1 MTLREAF
8 EEFSNRKFIFVAPG
22 GNKGDFMIYQG
33 AFKIADELGLHY
45 KHVLA
50 TLNWK
55 AETYGK
61 SDVIYLQGSGGFTSW
76 WDWTP
81 QVLKMLR
88 KANPENNIIVGPST
102 VETDR
107 RYLDDALNMDNEMTF
122 FAREYTTFNVM
133 RHYCDDV
140 CIDHDTALHLR
151 LGDGYLRQIVGS
163 SKPRNVH
170 DLLALREDSESLVQ
184 KTPRA
189 GAVLRTGK
197 PRSRPVT
204 LYQHFPNEI
213 RRKDFGVVCDPC
225 RKENWACLHMNA
237 RRIVA
242 NRLHSAILG
251 VILGKDTSIF
261 AGSYH
266 KNRSVWEYS
275 LYEMGVKWI
284 GCAASNQ

>member
-1 MTLREAF
+1 
-8 EEFSNRKFIFVAPG
+8 
-22 GNKGDFMIYQG
+22 MIYQG

-45 KHVLA
+45 EHVLA

-88 KANPENNIIVGPST
+88 NANPENHIIVGPST

-107 RYLDDALNMDNEMTF
+107 SYLDSALDMDDKMTF

-133 RHYCDDV
+133 QHYCGDV
-140 CIDHDTALHLR
+140 RLDHDTALHLR
-151 LGDGYLRQIVGS
+151 LGDGYLRQIVGIS
-163 SKPRNVH
+163 QPRSVH
-170 DLLALREDSESLVQ
+170 DLLALREGPEALD
-184 KTPRA
+184 
-189 GAVLRTGK
+189 
-197 PRSRPVT
+197 
-204 LYQHFPNEI
+204 HFPSEI
-213 RRKDFGVVCDPC
+213 RRKDFGIVCDPC
-225 RKENWACLHMNA
+225 RIGNWAYLHMHA
-237 RRIVA
+237 RQIVA

-261 AGSYH
+261 AGAYH

-275 LYEMGVKWI
+275 LYDMGVKWI
-284 GCAASNQ
+284 GREASNQ